1 MAEPV
6 APESVPYTQEFT
18 VDADYQRSL
27 TRALYFLQFR
37 SAAVWIL
44 IGAFLLFL
52 GLSIPGRLTGF
63 VPVWLL
69 LIALVFGLRYF
80 RLRRFVRASLPVGK
94 VMRSGFTATHFAI
107 SDGDNAG
114 VVAYSGFDSIEQ
126 GNDVVWLRRKS
137 PRRRVAYP
145 RALFP
150 PAEVEHIRASITSAE
165 VPAG

>member
-27 TRALYFLQFR
+27 TRALYFSQFR

-44 IGAFLLFL
+44 IGAFVFFL
-52 GLSIPGRLTGF
+52 GISILGRLTVF
-63 VPVWLL
+63 AVFWLL
-69 LIALVFGLRYF
+69 LIALVWGLRYF
-80 RLRRFVRASLPVGK
+80 RVRGVVRASFPVGK
-94 VMRSGFTATHFAI
+94 VMRSGFTATHFTI
-107 SDGDNAG
+107 SDGDNTG

-126 GNDVVWLRRKS
+126 GHDVVWLRRKS

-165 VPAG
+165 VPVG